1 MLDVIEIKARL
12 NVVRNNMALEDLDS
26 SQPTHGAKKTGE
38 RQKRP
43 VCIVTGGSLGIG
55 YAVCKVFSQNGYD
68 VVNLDIRDFEQ
79 PLLNSLWKPCDV
91 SVVSNIELSIREV
104 LAMYGRIDALVC
116 NAGIH
121 VSATIEE
128 TDEVMLDKVINLNI
142 KGAYGAI
149 KSCLPT
155 MKAQGSGAIVVMG
168 SDQSFVGK
176 RNSFAY
182 GLSKGAL
189 ASVAKTTA
197 LDYASY
203 NIRVNAVC
211 PGTIETPLFHN
222 AIDNYVARSGANKDE
237 VVAEEAAAQPI
248 GRLGQPED
256 VAELTYFLC
265 SSKASFITGSLY
277 AVDGGYTTQ

>member
-1 MLDVIEIKARL
+1 MNSE
-12 NVVRNNMALEDLDS
+12 S
-26 SQPTHGAKKTGE
+26 AKKNLKHSSDDA
-38 RQKRP
+38 QIP

-55 YAVCKVFSQNGYD
+55 FAVCKLFSQNGYQ
-68 VVNLDIRDFEQ
+68 VINLDIRDFEEAL
-79 PLLNSLWKPCDV
+79 PNAIWKPCDV
-91 SVVSNIELSIREV
+91 SVVRNIEAAVNEV
-104 LAMYGRIDALVC
+104 ISSYQRIDALVC

-121 VSATIEE
+121 VSATIED
-128 TDEVMLDKVINLNI
+128 TDEALLDKVLNLNV

-155 MKAQGSGAIVVMG
+155 MKEQGSGAIVVMG
-168 SDQSFVGK
+168 SDQSFIGK

-182 GLSKGAL
+182 GVSKGAL
-189 ASVAKTTA
+189 ASMAKTTA
-197 LDYASY
+197 LDYAPY

-222 AIDNYVARSGANKDE
+222 AIDNYVARSGADKNE

-265 SSKASFITGSLY
+265 SNKASFITGSLY
-277 AVDGGYTTQ
+277 AVDGGYTAQ

>member
-1 MLDVIEIKARL
+1 MNPE
-12 NVVRNNMALEDLDS
+12 S
-26 SQPTHGAKKTGE
+26 AKKNLKHSSDDA
-38 RQKRP
+38 QIP

-55 YAVCKVFSQNGYD
+55 FAVCKLFSQNGYQ
-68 VVNLDIRDFEQ
+68 VINLDIRDFEQ
-79 PLLNSLWKPCDV
+79 ALLNAIWKPCDV
-91 SVVSNIELSIREV
+91 SVVRNIEAAVNEV
-104 LAMYGRIDALVC
+104 ISSYQRIDALVC

-121 VSATIEE
+121 VSATIED
-128 TDEVMLDKVINLNI
+128 TDEALLDKVLNLNV

-155 MKAQGSGAIVVMG
+155 MKEQGSGAIVVMG
-168 SDQSFVGK
+168 SDQSFIGK

-182 GLSKGAL
+182 GVSKGAL
-189 ASVAKTTA
+189 ASMAKTTA
-197 LDYASY
+197 LDYAPY

-222 AIDNYVARSGANKDE
+222 AIDNYVARSGADKNE

-265 SSKASFITGSLY
+265 SNKASFITGSLY
-277 AVDGGYTTQ
+277 AVDGGYTAQ

>member
-1 MLDVIEIKARL
+1 MNSDSLNNNDEITSDKA
-12 NVVRNNMALEDLDS
+12 
-26 SQPTHGAKKTGE
+26 Q
-38 RQKRP
+38 RP

-55 YAVCKVFSQNGYD
+55 FAVCKLFSQNGYQ
-68 VVNLDIRDFEQ
+68 VVNLDIRDFEEAID
-79 PLLNSLWKPCDV
+79 NAVWKPCDV
-91 SVVSNIELSIREV
+91 SVVKNIEAALNEV
-104 LAMYGRIDALVC
+104 VASYQRIDALVC

-121 VSATIEE
+121 VSATIED
-128 TDEVMLDKVINLNI
+128 TDEALLDKVLNLNV

-149 KSCLPT
+149 KSCLPI
-155 MKAQGSGAIVVMG
+155 MKEQGSGAIVVMG
-168 SDQSFVGK
+168 SDQSFIGK

-182 GLSKGAL
+182 GVSKGAL
-189 ASVAKTTA
+189 ASMAKTTA
-197 LDYASY
+197 LDYAPY

-222 AIDNYVARSGANKDE
+222 AIDNYVARSGADKSE

-277 AVDGGYTTQ
+277 AVDGGYTAQ

>member
-1 MLDVIEIKARL
+1 MVHK
-12 NVVRNNMALEDLDS
+12 NMNPES
-26 SQPTHGAKKTGE
+26 AKKNLKHSSDDA
-38 RQKRP
+38 QIP

-55 YAVCKVFSQNGYD
+55 FAVCKLFSQNGYQ
-68 VVNLDIRDFEQ
+68 VINLDIRDFEQ
-79 PLLNSLWKPCDV
+79 ALPNAIWKPCDV
-91 SVVSNIELSIREV
+91 SVVRNIEAAVNEV
-104 LAMYGRIDALVC
+104 ISSYQRIDALVC

-121 VSATIEE
+121 VSATIED
-128 TDEVMLDKVINLNI
+128 TDEALLDKVLNLNV

-155 MKAQGSGAIVVMG
+155 MKEQGSGAIVVMG
-168 SDQSFVGK
+168 SDQSFIGK

-182 GLSKGAL
+182 GVSKGAL
-189 ASVAKTTA
+189 ASMAKTTA
-197 LDYASY
+197 LDYAPY

-222 AIDNYVARSGANKDE
+222 AIDNYVARSGADKSE

-265 SSKASFITGSLY
+265 SNKALFITGSLY
-277 AVDGGYTTQ
+277 AVDGGYTAQ

>member
-1 MLDVIEIKARL
+1 MVHK
-12 NVVRNNMALEDLDS
+12 NMNPES
-26 SQPTHGAKKTGE
+26 AKKNLKHSSDDA
-38 RQKRP
+38 QIP

-55 YAVCKVFSQNGYD
+55 FAVCKLFSQNGYQ
-68 VVNLDIRDFEQ
+68 VINLDIRDFEQ
-79 PLLNSLWKPCDV
+79 VLPNVIWKPCDV
-91 SVVSNIELSIREV
+91 SVVRDIEAAVNEIISS
-104 LAMYGRIDALVC
+104 YQRIDALVC

-121 VSATIEE
+121 VSATIED
-128 TDEVMLDKVINLNI
+128 TDEALLDKVLNLNV

-155 MKAQGSGAIVVMG
+155 MKEQGSGAIVVMG

-182 GLSKGAL
+182 GVSKGAL
-189 ASVAKTTA
+189 ASMAKTTA
-197 LDYASY
+197 LDYAPY

-222 AIDNYVARSGANKDE
+222 AIDNYVARSGADKNE

-277 AVDGGYTTQ
+277 AVDGGYTAQ

>member
-1 MLDVIEIKARL
+1 MNSDSA
-12 NVVRNNMALEDLDS
+12 NNNPK
-26 SQPTHGAKKTGE
+26 QPNNSE
-38 RQKRP
+38 KRP
-43 VCIVTGGSLGIG
+43 VCVVTGGSLGIG
-55 YAVCKVFSQNGYD
+55 FAICKLFSENGYQ

-79 PLLNSLWKPCDV
+79 AVPNATWKPCDV
-91 SVVSNIELSIREV
+91 SVVSNIESAVDEV
-104 LAMYGRIDALVC
+104 IAAYQRIDALVC

-121 VSATIEE
+121 VSATIED
-128 TDEVMLDKVINLNI
+128 TDEALLDKVLNLNV

-155 MKAQGSGAIVVMG
+155 MKEQRSGAIVVMG

-189 ASVAKTTA
+189 ASIAKTTA
-197 LDYASY
+197 LDYAPY
-203 NIRVNAVC
+203 TIRVNAVC

-222 AIDNYVARSGANKDE
+222 AIDNYVARSGVNKKE

-265 SSKASFITGSLY
+265 SDKASFITGSLY
-277 AVDGGYTTQ
+277 AVDGGYTAQ